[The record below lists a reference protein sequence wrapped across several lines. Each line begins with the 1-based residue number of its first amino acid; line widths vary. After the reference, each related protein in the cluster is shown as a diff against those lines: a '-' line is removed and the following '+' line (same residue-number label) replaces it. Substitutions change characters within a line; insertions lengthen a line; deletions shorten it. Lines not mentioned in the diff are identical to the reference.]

1 MRQDGAAMPRV
12 TRPLLVAL
20 GLLALLTLGEMRLYE
35 WQLYEGRDD
44 YSFVL
49 ANIDGILDGH
59 PVSKSWQHRFLAP
72 ATIATISAFTGDR
85 LTALKL
91 FDRALLVI
99 ANLLLFVLTLRKGR
113 TPARSLA
120 TVALFG
126 LARALAMYRLQ
137 YPWDDVDIVLFIA
150 FGYWVAKEHPLY
162 TFIPLLLIG
171 TLNHETILYVPLYYL
186 LSPIDRP
193 LNVGKREIL
202 VAALAAVT
210 MGSVIVLLRN
220 HFYVGPPNWPGQELE
235 ASLPLVSNHQ
245 HIVHNLKQLLFANW
259 ISRRAF
265 VSATVLLALAALVG
279 AVRRRRHTRAAV
291 WTLTVF
297 ATIVCFGYV
306 NETRHY
312 LLLISFWFALA

>member
-1 MRQDGAAMPRV
+1 MPRLPRLV
-12 TRPLLVAL
+12 LVAL
-20 GLLALLTLGEMRLYE
+20 GLVALTLGEIRLYE
-35 WQLYEGRDD
+35 HRLYVGRDD
-44 YSFVL
+44 YQFVL

-72 ATIATISAFTGDR
+72 LAVATISAFSGDR
-85 LTALKL
+85 L
-91 FDRALLVI
+91 RALMLFGRALVVV
-99 ANLLLFVLTLRKGR
+99 ANLLLFMLTLKKGR
-113 TPARSLA
+113 GAGRALL

-126 LARALAMYRLQ
+126 VARRLAMYRLQ
-137 YPWDDVDIVLFIA
+137 YPWDDVDIVLFIV
-150 FGYWVAKEHPLY
+150 FGYWVYKEYSLVSF
-162 TFIPLLLIG
+162 TPLLLIG

-193 LNVGKREIL
+193 LATCKREIL
-202 VAALAAVT
+202 VAALAAFL
-210 MGSVIVLLRN
+210 MGLAIFQLRD

-235 ASLPLVSNHQ
+235 TALPLVSNHQ

-259 ISRRAF
+259 ISWRALI
-265 VSATVLLALAALVG
+265 SAPVLLAIALLINR
-279 AVRRRRHTRAAV
+279 VRKRNRARAAI

>member
-1 MRQDGAAMPRV
+1 MRQDGPAMPRL
-12 TRPLLVAL
+12 TRPHLVAL
-20 GLLALLTLGEMRLYE
+20 GLLALLTLGETRLYE

-49 ANIDGILDGH
+49 ANIDGILDGR

-72 ATIATISAFTGDR
+72 VTIATISAFTGDR

-91 FDRALLVI
+91 FDRALLVV
-99 ANLLLFVLTLRKGR
+99 ANLLLFILTLKKGR
-113 TPARSLA
+113 TPARALG

-137 YPWDDVDIVLFIA
+137 YPWDDVDIVLFIV
-150 FGYWVAKEHPLY
+150 FGYWAGKGSPLY

-193 LNVGKREIL
+193 LGAAKREIL
-202 VAALAAVT
+202 VAALAAV
-210 MGSVIVLLRN
+210 MIASVIVLLRN
-220 HFYVGPPNWPGQELE
+220 HFYIGPPNWPGQELE

-259 ISRRAF
+259 ISRRALI
-265 VSATVLLALAALVG
+265 SATVLPALALLIRAVG
-279 AVRRRRHTRAAV
+279 KRNRARAAV